1 VRLLRLGYAAGKV
14 FRLPVIRKLKEPPP
28 RSGFFEAAQYAAVRR
43 HLAPDLQ
50 VVIDKFFP
58 HLSGRRAGTRRRD
71 FRGAWVAAT
80 RAAGCPG
87 RLRHDFRRTAVR
99 NLERAHVPRSVAMK
113 LTDHRTESVY
123 RRYAI
128 VSDADLQAASER
140 LATAVGHNLGHNS
153 ALRMTGAR

>member
-1 VRLLRLGYAAGKV
+1 VYLTPELKIALIEQLARVEALEQRLG
-14 FRLPVIRKLKEPPP
+14 RVIPWL
-28 RSGFFEAAQYAAVRR
+28 
-43 HLAPDLQ
+43 
-50 VVIDKFFP
+50 FP

-99 NLERAHVPRSVAMK
+99 NLEPAHVPRSVAMK
-113 LTDHRTESVY
+113 LTGHRTESVY

-128 VSDADLQAASER
+128 VSDAISRQHRNAWRRPSDTISDTIQLF
-140 LATAVGHNLGHNS
+140 G
-153 ALRMTGAR
+153 